1 MIEIM
6 FEHLILFNVF
16 TSLSWINFV
25 TTYDTS
31 ILRYY
36 FDKKVDSMN
45 TKKLQKYLLP
55 SFIFYSNFKYAVFSV
70 NWDFVFCLTSPL
82 GHSNHLTPLQLES
95 LLTEEPTSRFW
106 LVICLHAF
114 HLMLL
119 TYCLSTF
126 THQQISSCFV
136 ICSRRLVACR
146 LQVPIGRDW
155 FTSHCSLARSTQ
167 TGSSRPGLLDAV
179 AFCLAPVS
187 T

>member
-1 MIEIM
+1 M

-70 NWDFVFCLTSPL
+70 N
-82 GHSNHLTPLQLES
+82 
-95 LLTEEPTSRFW
+95 
-106 LVICLHAF
+106 
-114 HLMLL
+114 
-119 TYCLSTF
+119 
-126 THQQISSCFV
+126 
-136 ICSRRLVACR
+136 
-146 LQVPIGRDW
+146 
-155 FTSHCSLARSTQ
+155 
-167 TGSSRPGLLDAV
+167 
-179 AFCLAPVS
+179 
-187 T
+187 